1 MKKTT
6 QTATYKKIAADGPNK
21 RTLRQTFAMTNRYG
35 LHARPYALLVKTLR
49 PFACE
54 VKVENDDATAS
65 GNSILGLMVLA
76 AGFGSKLTFV
86 ISGSEAARAMAA
98 VQRLFD
104 THFEDVYPAATDPA
118 KTAPVLSKT

>member
-6 QTATYKKIAADGPNK
+6 QTATYKKIAANGPNK
-21 RTLRQTFAMTNRYG
+21 PTLLQTFAMTNRYG
-35 LHARPYALLVKTLR
+35 LHARPCALLVKTLQ

-65 GNSILGLMVLA
+65 GSSILGLMMLA

-104 THFEDVYPAATDPA
+104 AHFEYDYPAATNPA
-118 KTAPVLSKT
+118 RIAPVLSKT